1 LKDEKRE
8 STGNF
13 LATRTCSFKDCIR
26 VLYKIRTIFSRG
38 LTPALLTA
46 ASLLY
51 LPDLRS
57 QDTSAKRFIPFPLT
71 QDVISL
77 FNSTAIRY
85 EYEKTEIRP
94 EDLVKRNF
102 KPLKSYFSSDSLHF
116 SKNIQTVWFK
126 FGLHNNLS
134 VDTAVALLFPRGV
147 NKAVLYKCDSNGIH
161 LVGKT
166 GFGLAVLKRNVPYED
181 NRIDIPLKALSLT
194 EYFIQVPRIEFN
206 YMLSRAPALESIAK
220 AELIAFSKEKET
232 NRYFYLWAHLFTGIF
247 VMFFVFGMIKCLVN
261 GNDKAYLYFSLLGLF
276 NAMMSIADAEFPP
289 LEISYFENFRGIEL
303 LNLLTALAILMQ
315 GLFIVEILQ
324 LKSRNSRATLI
335 VKGFLYL
342 QLLIAALYT
351 LAWVAGKQYRAIFHP
366 INTSVKALLLI
377 LVLLWTAY
385 LATIRKGFYQYIFLG
400 ALTISFAFTIMFF
413 VQFFKM
419 YHLLPSWFG
428 DDPRSSVYHF
438 MQIALVVD
446 MCFYFIGL
454 AHRDREIEKD
464 KIHFQAQLIDQLESN
479 KQLQEAFTAQLEQQ
493 VREQTSALLMQH
505 QALEAEK
512 EAKLLSNFNRKL
524 SESELKALRS
534 QMNPHFIFNILNTIE
549 SYTLENNKEAASTM
563 IQKFSRL
570 TRLVL
575 ENSMN
580 QLVPFEKDWAALQL
594 YVELEMMRFPE
605 LFQVVYDVDEVL
617 LSDHY
622 FIPPMLIQPFVE
634 NAIIHGL
641 RNKSEQNRELYISAK
656 YKEQYIRIQVR
667 DNGIGRRRSAELK
680 ANNLTSKI
688 SLGVKVTQERI
699 HIFNKINQDRKASI
713 EITDLECGTSVELR
727 YPILRPPVPP
737 LNES

>member
-1 LKDEKRE
+1 LKDEKRK
-8 STGNF
+8 STGSY
-13 LATRTCSFKDCIR
+13 LATLTCSFADCIA
-26 VLYKIRTIFSRG
+26 VLYNIKTIISRG
-38 LTPALLTA
+38 LAPALFTA
-46 ASLLY
+46 VSLLY
-51 LPDLRS
+51 FEDLRS
-57 QDTSAKRFIPFPLT
+57 QDPSAKTFIRFPLT
-71 QDVISL
+71 HDVVSL
-77 FNSTAIRY
+77 FNFTAIRY
-85 EYEKTEIRP
+85 EYQKTEISP
-94 EDLVKRNF
+94 VNLVKRSF

-126 FGLHNNLS
+126 FGLYNNLS
-134 VDTAVALLFPRGV
+134 VDTAVALIFPRGV
-147 NKAVLYKCDSNGIH
+147 NKAVLYKSDSNGMQ

-166 GFGLAVLKRNVPYED
+166 GFGLAVLKRNVSYED

-194 EYFIQVPRIEFN
+194 EYFIQVPRLGFN
-206 YMLSRAPALESIAK
+206 YMLSRAPALESMAK
-220 AELIAFSKEKET
+220 AELIAFSREKET
-232 NRYFYLWAHLFTGIF
+232 NRYFYLWAHLFTGVF

-261 GNDKAYLYFSLLGLF
+261 ANDKAYLYFSLLGLF
-276 NAMMSIADAEFPP
+276 NAMMSVADAEFPP

-303 LNLLTALAILMQ
+303 LNLLNALAILMQ

-324 LKSRNSRATLI
+324 LKSRNSRAAFI
-335 VKGFLYL
+335 VNGFLYL

-351 LAWVAGKQYRAIFHP
+351 LAWVAGKQYRAIFYP
-366 INTSVKALLLI
+366 INTSVQSLLLI
-377 LVLLWTAY
+377 LMLLWTAY
-385 LATIRKGFYQYIFLG
+385 LATIRKGFYRYIFLG
-400 ALTISFAFTIMFF
+400 ALTISFAFAIMFS
-413 VQFFKM
+413 VKFFKM
-419 YHLLPSWFG
+419 YHLLPAWFG

-479 KQLQEAFTAQLEQQ
+479 KRLQEAFTGQLELQ
-493 VREQTSALLMQH
+493 VREQTSALLLQH
-505 QALEAEK
+505 QAFEVEK
-512 EAKLLSNFNRKL
+512 EAKLLANFNRKL

-580 QLVPFEKDWAALQL
+580 QLVPFEKDWTALQL

-605 LFQVVYDVDEVL
+605 LFQVVYDLDEVL

-622 FIPPMLIQPFVE
+622 FVPPMIIQPFVE

-641 RNKSEQNRELYISAK
+641 RNKSGQDRELYISAK
-656 YKEQYIRIQVR
+656 FKEQYIRIEVR

-680 ANNLTSKI
+680 PKNLNAKI
-688 SLGVKVTQERI
+688 SLGLKVTQERI

-713 EITDLECGTSVELR
+713 EIKDLDDGTSVEIKLPS
-727 YPILRPPVPP
+727 PILT
-737 LNES
+737 